1 MRNNYTVLGEFASF
15 YAMLDPK
22 EHLHDEYV
30 YILIDDKNVKC
41 RAFGI
46 LSVRSYSDWF
56 NAK

>member
-15 YAMLDPK
+15 CAMLDPK

-30 YILIDDKNVKC
+30 YILIAEKNVKC
-41 RAFGI
+41 RVFGI
-46 LSVRSYSDWF
+46 LSVRISGDWF